1 MAEQKA
7 RKNRLPRTKTPEEWD
22 RLFRCIDTRYDT
34 QTRNLAVLYLSYVA
48 ALRIG
53 ETLALHTTDLD
64 LDRLRVHVRD
74 GKTGERNVP
83 LLDDAQLKNCLG
95 RWLSIREK
103 WDVESPL
110 LFVTKAGAP
119 LHPNAVRRSMEVYG
133 ERSGLGH
140 VTPHMLR
147 HSAATEM
154 LANGAS
160 PIGVQRVLGHR
171 RLSTT
176 LDVYASA
183 SDVHAAEAMGKRFRQ
198 PTRKILS

>member
-1 MAEQKA
+1 MTEQKS
-7 RKNRLPRTKTPEEWD
+7 RKNRLPRTKTPEEWA
-22 RLFRCIDTRYDT
+22 RLFRSIDTRYDT
-34 QTRNLAVLYLSYVA
+34 QARNLAVLYLTYVA

-53 ETLALHTTDLD
+53 ETLALHIDDLD
-64 LDRLRVHVRD
+64 LDRLRLHVRD

-83 LLDDAQLKNCLG
+83 LPDDAELRASLS
-95 RWLSIREK
+95 RWFAVRES
-103 WDVESPL
+103 WAVDSPL

-147 HSAATEM
+147 HSAATEL

-183 SDVHAAEAMGKRFRQ
+183 SDTHAAEAMGKRFGPR
-198 PTRKILS
+198 S

>member
-1 MAEQKA
+1 MAEPKS
-7 RKNRLPRTKTPEEWD
+7 RKNRLPRTKTPEEWR
-22 RLFRCIDTRYDT
+22 RLFGSIGVRYDT
-34 QTRNLAVLYLSYVA
+34 QARNHAVLYLTYVA

-53 ETLALHTTDLD
+53 ETLALHMADLD
-64 LDRLRVHVRD
+64 LDRLRLHARD

-83 LLDDAQLKNCLG
+83 LPDDAELKSSLS
-95 RWLSIREK
+95 RWLAVRER
-103 WDVESPL
+103 WAVDSPL
-110 LFVTKAGAP
+110 LFVTKAGSP
-119 LHPNAVRRSMEVYG
+119 LHPNAVRRSMEIYG

-183 SDVHAAEAMGKRFRQ
+183 SDTHAAEAMGKRFHR
-198 PTRKILS
+198 